1 MVACF
6 LGRNFCIQI
15 RKPKQIYIH
24 ALMAPRMERE
34 EMSGLEG
41 GNRHTPPAVSQT
53 ILAYISTG
61 SGFYFVH
68 FLKRSKWR
76 NFCIR
81 QRAGNRRHMGVPKS
95 TTELGKVHATH
106 PKIHTHTDRQ
116 LPTHTHTHTHICC
129 NDNRTQVSILGQ
141 IFQLSDKTLHSPD
154 PCNSPCHPC
163 VYGVGCVCVCVWVLS
178 MASGCFK
185 IYI

>member
-1 MVACF
+1 
-6 LGRNFCIQI
+6 
-15 RKPKQIYIH
+15 
-24 ALMAPRMERE
+24 
-34 EMSGLEG
+34 MSGLEG

-81 QRAGNRRHMGVPKS
+81 ERAGNRRTQSWVKFMLHTPKHIH
-95 TTELGKVHATH
+95 TQTDNCQH
-106 PKIHTHTDRQ
+106 IHTHTY
-116 LPTHTHTHTHICC
+116 ICC

-163 VYGVGCVCVCVWVLS
+163 EYGVGCVCVCVWVLS